1 MDMNVGKLW
10 EVVRGREAWRAA
22 VLGVTESRTC
32 LDDYTAIIFLFGDSN
47 PSPLETH
54 LMALSRG
61 PHVPAPR
68 STCLGVRSAQSLQ
81 GGPTPS
87 PPWSLG
93 LAWLVGWAEGL
104 SSHRSGLPS
113 SPGITSV
120 TSVHS
125 LAFPELA
132 SLQKV
137 YSMPGHL
144 PVRVSCLA
152 LGSATY
158 RCVPNNP
165 APGQQRVTTFSDR
178 LRVTWAQVGNPCL

>member
-1 MDMNVGKLW
+1 MDTNVGKLW
-10 EVVRGREAWRAA
+10 EVLRGREAWRAA

-54 LMALSRG
+54 LMSLSRG
-61 PHVPAPR
+61 PCVPARGLRVQVSGLHRVSKVAP
-68 STCLGVRSAQSLQ
+68 
-81 GGPTPS
+81 P

-120 TSVHS
+120 TSLHS

-137 YSMPGHL
+137 CSMPGAPACQGLLSGARFSYL
-144 PVRVSCLA
+144 PLCTQEPSTWTA
-152 LGSATY
+152 
-158 RCVPNNP
+158 RCHDV
-165 APGQQRVTTFSDR
+165 
-178 LRVTWAQVGNPCL
+178 L